1 MIQSR
6 GYTTRFLTRRSNFGS
21 IQCAISR
28 SIKLL
33 NTNLNRLLSRQALGQ
48 LALSAL
54 IYCVWAVLSLGL
66 FAASSSVTY
75 AQNVP
80 AVSFAKQV
88 EDLNALFQQIE
99 QAAKSI
105 DYRGSYT
112 LSNGHHIENIQ
123 TISVQDGLGFKQKTW
138 SSAYP
143 GIELIRQNQ
152 EWYELV
158 LNQPSGT
165 PIAYAVSPI
174 KAQFPAILFTSTDL
188 NKYYRGFQLSESKPL
203 AGRLCTPYSVIS
215 IELDRP
221 NWYLCVDEA
230 NNLLLE
236 RHLIDQSKRL
246 LVYSRFNEVQ
256 FGAEVDVAQVQPSLE
271 LASHLVKTP
280 DRVSIN
286 TQKAGW
292 RFSFPDGFEM
302 ISSQQLET
310 GTSPSTIQ
318 LVLSDGLSVFSIFIQ
333 KLSEQEKLL
342 TINPAMSM
350 QNTAMYA
357 HRVDDYIVMATGMM
371 PMKTL
376 KDVAT
381 SATFIPPVVNQ

>member
-1 MIQSR
+1 MIKTIRYSMR
-6 GYTTRFLTRRSNFGS
+6 LF
-21 IQCAISR
+21 
-28 SIKLL
+28 
-33 NTNLNRLLSRQALGQ
+33 NRQAAQQLLLSA
-48 LALSAL
+48 SV
-54 IYCVWAVLSLGL
+54 YCIWAVISLGL
-66 FAASSSVTY
+66 LAASSSVVL
-75 AQNVP
+75 AQNV
-80 AVSFAKQV
+80 AAASFAKQV

-99 QAAKSI
+99 QAAKNL

-112 LSNGHHIENIQ
+112 FSNGHHSENIE

-138 SSAYP
+138 STAYP
-143 GIELIRQNQ
+143 DIELIRQNQ

-158 LNQPSGT
+158 LNQPNSD
-165 PIAYAVSPI
+165 PIAYAVNPI
-174 KAQFPAILFTSTDL
+174 KGQFPESLFTTTDL
-188 NKYYRGFQLSESKPL
+188 NKYYRGFQLNESKAL
-203 AGRLCTPYSVIS
+203 AGRLCTPYSVIA

-221 NWYLCVDEA
+221 NWYLCVDVA

-280 DRVSIN
+280 DRVSVN

-302 ISSQQLET
+302 ISSHQLET
-310 GTSPSTIQ
+310 GTLPSTIQ

-376 KDVAT
+376 KEVAT
-381 SATFIPPVVNQ
+381 SATFIPPVMNQ